1 MKLQL
6 KAIQVV
12 DIQSEY
18 AAVVSISSGLYVM
31 FTFQEEN
38 RKTLTIFHLLSP
50 KGSLTMIMADYQS
63 RSSLCL
69 PLMIIVIQPAYQ
81 PIPIR

>member
-18 AAVVSISSGLYVM
+18 AAVVTISSGLYVM
-31 FTFQEEN
+31 FTFQEEK
-38 RKTLTIFHLLSP
+38 RKTLTIFHQRVL
-50 KGSLTMIMADYQS
+50 
-63 RSSLCL
+63 
-69 PLMIIVIQPAYQ
+69 
-81 PIPIR
+81 